1 MNLVSPSS
9 IKFPFLQQCVT
20 CSGWKTNRDTEE
32 MAHVHFS
39 GSPLT
44 HTPVVACDLSE
55 LKFHREEGKRKAIF
69 LSRLHLYL
77 VLVLFTYVGCT
88 IAGPFLSSSKIL
100 MCDLSSNSFNDDIFS
115 PVLSYSVM
123 STSLQPHGHCRL
135 PGSFV
140 HSNSP
145 GKNTGMC
152 CHAFLQGIFPTQ
164 GSNQGLLSCR
174 WILYHLSHLGSP
186 RILEWKVA
194 FHLICSGCLF
204 PHCTRSSSYWL
215 DSWLYPSL
223 PYAVF
228 PTVIFTAW
236 NWPQWDYLYHRNW
249 KMPQISVPFSFSN
262 NQFTSTPL
270 QVGPL
275 GWISF

>member
-55 LKFHREEGKRKAIF
+55 LKFHRKEGKRKAIF

-100 MCDLSSNSFNDDIFS
+100 MCDLGSNSFNDDIFS

-145 GKNTGMC
+145 GKNTGVC
-152 CHAFLQGIFPTQ
+152 CHAFLPGISQPRDWTKVSCLAGGFFTTWVTWEAQ
-164 GSNQGLLSCR
+164 EYWSGRLLFIWSAV
-174 WILYHLSHLGSP
+174 
-186 RILEWKVA
+186 VA
-194 FHLICSGCLF
+194 SFH
-204 PHCTRSSSYWL
+204 
-215 DSWLYPSL
+215 
-223 PYAVF
+223 
-228 PTVIFTAW
+228 TVPDPAHT
-236 NWPQWDYLYHRNW
+236 
-249 KMPQISVPFSFSN
+249 
-262 NQFTSTPL
+262 
-270 QVGPL
+270 G
-275 GWISF
+275 